1 MDLEK
6 LMVSKIRGLRLM
18 IELPSKVEG
27 KQFDLYELEQK
38 LKPIGYS
45 IGGNWDYDHGAFDYK
60 LDDQDG
66 YQFVRLPFQ
75 AVDGQL
81 DDNNCTVRLGRP
93 FLLSHKYEAGLDDE
107 GSTGTFS
114 GTLNQFQEPVDKDAS
129 IPEKYRESGTA
140 LVQEL
145 EMLLLQD

>member
-1 MDLEK
+1 
-6 LMVSKIRGLRLM
+6 M

-27 KQFDLYELEQK
+27 KQFDLYKLEQK
-38 LKPIGYS
+38 LKPIGYT

-60 LDDQDG
+60 LNDKDG

-81 DDNNCTVRLGRP
+81 DANNCTVKLGRP
-93 FLLSHKYEAGLDDE
+93 FLLSHQYEAGLDDE

-114 GTLNQFQEPVDKDAS
+114 GTLNQFQEPVDKDARV
-129 IPEKYRESGTA
+129 PENYRDSGKA

-145 EMLLLQD
+145 EMLLLTD

>member
-1 MDLEK
+1 
-6 LMVSKIRGLRLM
+6 MVLKIRGLMLM

-27 KQFDLYELEQK
+27 KQFDLFELEQK

-66 YQFVRLPFQ
+66 YLFVRLPFQ

-129 IPEKYRESGTA
+129 IPERYRDSGTA

>member
-1 MDLEK
+1 MF
-6 LMVSKIRGLRLM
+6 M

-27 KQFDLYELEQK
+27 KQFDLYKLEQK
-38 LKPIGYS
+38 LKPIGYT

-60 LDDQDG
+60 LNDDDG
-66 YQFVRLPFQ
+66 YQFMRLPFQ

-81 DDNNCTVRLGRP
+81 DANNCTVKLGRP
-93 FLLSHKYEAGLDDE
+93 FLVSHKYEAGLDDE
-107 GSTGTFS
+107 GSSGTFS

-129 IPEKYRESGTA
+129 IPEKYRDSGKV

-145 EMLLLQD
+145 EMLLLTD